1 MTLDVERPA
10 QPSSAPRGL
19 APVKTVAMAP
29 VLEDLAIRADRVR
42 TVGDAST
49 AAHADPRHALAG
61 VIESENDARSL
72 APAILEFAQRESSID
87 GHILLFL
94 AGARTDRD
102 IAGFRGALWP
112 FAHAVALYRLSNRE
126 VVRATLEKTEGL
138 KRGSGL
144 RGIVLVAR
152 RREIVL
158 APENTIAKFDRNA
171 PGWNGEPGR
180 PGYAHFRW
188 MRRHV
193 ARFADASGARRI
205 LDFGCGA
212 GWVGIEAALAAR
224 DAELCAFD
232 PSPEM
237 VRLAEGNARAS
248 GVARFVGRTGF
259 GEDPPFPQAGEAAFD
274 RVYSSGVISFARDR
288 ERWLDGLSRAVASGG
303 TLVIGDINPEST
315 GMQRRRRDKPLL
327 PLREMN
333 ACTRDEVRR
342 ALETRGFA
350 FERWAGYQLTR
361 PVPQWM
367 HWSETRLHGLAS
379 RPLLW
384 LNQAGGALLGGGS
397 PRRFDSWVMRLRKR

>member
-1 MTLDVERPA
+1 MTLDVDASP
-10 QPSSAPRGL
+10 L
-19 APVKTVAMAP
+19 APVKTLALAP

-42 TVGDAST
+42 TIGDAST
-49 AAHADPRHALAG
+49 AAHADPRHALVG
-61 VIESENDARSL
+61 VDEGSRDARAL
-72 APAILEFAQRESSID
+72 GPAIVEFARRESSAD
-87 GHILLFL
+87 GHLLVFL
-94 AGARTDRD
+94 AGPRADSEL
-102 IAGFRGALWP
+102 ASFRNALWP
-112 FAHAVALYRLSNRE
+112 FAHVVALYRLSNRE
-126 VVRATLEKTEGL
+126 IVRVTLAKTDGL

-144 RGIVLVAR
+144 RGVVLVAR

-158 APENTIAKFDRNA
+158 APENTIAKFDRSA

-212 GWVGIEAALAAR
+212 GWVGIEAALVAR
-224 DAELCAFD
+224 EAELCAFD

-237 VRLAEGNARAS
+237 VKLAEYNARGA
-248 GVARFVGRTGF
+248 GIARFSGRTGF
-259 GEDPPFPQAGEAAFD
+259 GEDPPFPQAGEAPFD

-288 ERWLDGLSRAVASGG
+288 ERWLDGLARAVANGG
-303 TLVIGDINPEST
+303 ALVIGDINPESA
-315 GMQRRRRDKPLL
+315 GMQRRRREKPLL

-333 ACTRDEVRR
+333 ACTREEVRR
-342 ALETRGFA
+342 ALEARGFA

-367 HWSETRLHGLAS
+367 HWNETRLRGVLA

-384 LNQAGGALLGGGS
+384 LNQSGGALLGGAS
-397 PRRFDSWVMRLRKR
+397 PGRFDSWVMRLRRR